1 MTIPAWD
8 KEYCLCQEEELSCDV
23 LVLFYNLTAGV
34 FNIFFILISEG
45 VRAAV
50 WEGET
55 AFGGWQESASTAAG
69 KPEGRTDN
77 ETDFCQSGGKSQ
89 LNCIS
94 YHFCAWDC
102 I

>member
-8 KEYCLCQEEELSCDV
+8 KEYCFCQDEELSCGI
-23 LVLFYNLTAGV
+23 LVLFCNLTAGV
-34 FNIFFILISEG
+34 LDISFTLISEG
-45 VRAAV
+45 VGAAV

-94 YHFCAWDC
+94 
-102 I
+102 